1 MSNDNIPKDSLPKVL
16 SKRDITEIST
26 WSAPRVGEINGG
38 GSGPSGHNM
47 KTDKQIERIQK
58 QAYDDAYK
66 QGYSKGIQDGDK
78 HMLQKSQLLQ
88 TVINSLASPLK
99 AIDEEIQSELVSLCI
114 ALMKQLIRRE
124 LKSDP
129 GQIIAVVREALAE
142 LPMSARNIQIRLHP
156 EDVKLVTS
164 VMSLSSDD
172 GHWKIMEDPIISRG
186 GCKIN
191 TETSQMD
198 VTVESRVNTLI
209 SKVFGGLRES
219 D

>member
-1 MSNDNIPKDSLPKVL
+1 M
-16 SKRDITEIST
+16 
-26 WSAPRVGEINGG
+26 
-38 GSGPSGHNM
+38 
-47 KTDKQIERIQK
+47 
-58 QAYDDAYK
+58 
-66 QGYSKGIQDGDK
+66 
-78 HMLQKSQLLQ
+78 
-88 TVINSLASPLK
+88 
-99 AIDEEIQSELVSLCI
+99 
-114 ALMKQLIRRE
+114 IRRPPRST
-124 LKSDP
+124 LFPYTTLFRS
-129 GQIIAVVREALAE
+129 
-142 LPMSARNIQIRLHP
+142 NIQIRLHP

-186 GCKIN
+186 GCKVN